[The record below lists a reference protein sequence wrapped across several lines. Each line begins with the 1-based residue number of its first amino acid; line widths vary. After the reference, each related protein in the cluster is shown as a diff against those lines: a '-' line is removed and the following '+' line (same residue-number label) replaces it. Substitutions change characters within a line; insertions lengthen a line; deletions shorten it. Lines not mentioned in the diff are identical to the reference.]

1 MGHNVFHAV
10 LFDKPSSR
18 TVDFKMHYFNG
29 NDVNNLT
36 KTAILVLILYVS
48 CSVENY

>member
-10 LFDKPSSR
+10 LFDKTSSR
-18 TVDFKMHYFNG
+18 TADFKMHYVNG

-36 KTAILVLILYVS
+36 KTAILVSILYVP
-48 CSVENY
+48 CSVKNY